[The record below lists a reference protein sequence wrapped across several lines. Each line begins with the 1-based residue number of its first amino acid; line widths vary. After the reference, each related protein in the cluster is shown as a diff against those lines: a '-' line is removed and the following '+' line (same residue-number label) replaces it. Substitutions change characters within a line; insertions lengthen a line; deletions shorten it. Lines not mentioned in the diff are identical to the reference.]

1 MHWKV
6 KSDLKRFD
14 VGSYGD
20 DADGRII
27 VLLLPLNWGAGD
39 ICTSIFHLEFS
50 IKSEWTR
57 RKNKI
62 IRLRKR
68 MELNHYWLAWNIN
81 QMKIKNKTL
90 FCVLN
95 KSNIQIKNI

>member
-20 DADGRII
+20 DADARII
-27 VLLLPLNWGAGD
+27 VWLLPLNCGAGD

-50 IKSEWTR
+50 IKKKSEWEKE
-57 RKNKI
+57 KN
-62 IRLRKR
+62 IRIGDS
-68 MELNHYWLAWNIN
+68 MEMNRYWLAWNIN
-81 QMKIKNKTL
+81 QTKIKNK
-90 FCVLN
+90 
-95 KSNIQIKNI
+95 K